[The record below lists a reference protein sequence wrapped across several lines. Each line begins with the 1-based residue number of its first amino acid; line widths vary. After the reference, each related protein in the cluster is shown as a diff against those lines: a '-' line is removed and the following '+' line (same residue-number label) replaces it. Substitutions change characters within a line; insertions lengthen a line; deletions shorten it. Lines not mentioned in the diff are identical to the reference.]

1 MPHSNLSQ
9 TAGQNQLSKV
19 MSRIRFRKPQSY
31 SHQCGL
37 VKSWG
42 RACLVFQQA
51 VPLLGDYKTSYLW
64 TWEKKKY
71 TLIQQELGKTFSVRV
86 IHMASSR
93 IALTWLLSSVRQFSS
108 SGMALILLLQQQG
121 CVDTKAVGLFAGCE
135 RELNRQL
142 LLRLT
147 SLSCH
152 WTQLHAQSNPIPHW
166 EP

>member
-1 MPHSNLSQ
+1 
-9 TAGQNQLSKV
+9 
-19 MSRIRFRKPQSY
+19 
-31 SHQCGL
+31 
-37 VKSWG
+37 
-42 RACLVFQQA
+42 
-51 VPLLGDYKTSYLW
+51 
-64 TWEKKKY
+64 
-71 TLIQQELGKTFSVRV
+71 
-86 IHMASSR
+86 MASSR

-121 CVDTKAVGLFAGCE
+121 CVDTKAVGLSAGCE

-152 WTQLHAQSNPIPHW
+152 WTRLHAQSNPIPHW